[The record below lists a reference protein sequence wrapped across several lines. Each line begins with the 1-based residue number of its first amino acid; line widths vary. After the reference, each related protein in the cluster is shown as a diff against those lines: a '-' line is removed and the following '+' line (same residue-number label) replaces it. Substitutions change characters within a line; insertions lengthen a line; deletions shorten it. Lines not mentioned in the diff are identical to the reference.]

1 MAFDPTL
8 PVNNSLISSAELRNQ
23 FNGLQDQI
31 IGLQDEVDDTPRNTN
46 GVAQLAL
53 TISNPPTKAEVEAI
67 RDKINEMLAAMFR

>member
-1 MAFDPTL
+1 MPFDPTL
-8 PVNNSLISSAELRNQ
+8 PVNNSLVSAPELRSQ

-53 TISNPPTKAEVEAI
+53 AISNPPTKAEVEAI
-67 RDKINEMLAAMFR
+67 RDKINEMLATMFR